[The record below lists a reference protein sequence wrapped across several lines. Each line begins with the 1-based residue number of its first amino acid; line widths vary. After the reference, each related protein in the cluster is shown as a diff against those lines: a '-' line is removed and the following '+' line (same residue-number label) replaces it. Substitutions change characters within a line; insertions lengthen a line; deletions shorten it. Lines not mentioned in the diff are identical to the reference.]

1 MSTKCYSFES
11 NNKIHLRVFLYITK
25 HYSNTVD
32 KSCMQTPVIICDDSN
47 LARKQM
53 ARSLPEDWNVEVI
66 FANNGEDA
74 MDKIHQHKAQILFLD
89 LNMPVLDGY
98 GVLEAIKAENLSI
111 ITIVVS
117 GDIQPEAHA
126 RVKSLGALDFIKKPI
141 DKDKLQELLNK
152 YGITEPSKLQAL
164 KPQAEDLLDAETRD
178 ILQEITNVAMGQAG
192 SLLAKVLN
200 VFVKLPIPNVNL
212 LEVSELS
219 MALHSVESSDATSGV
234 CQGFISGGVAGEAL
248 LILNDSSFVDIAR
261 LLNYN
266 KKIDD
271 SVELELLMDISNI
284 LIGSILKGLSE
295 QLDLNFSQGHPVVLG
310 QHCNVSDLIYTNST
324 HWKKSLTIEISYGIE
339 DYDIHCDL
347 LLLITEDSIPTLK
360 NKLNFLFDV

>member
-1 MSTKCYSFES
+1 MTTS
-11 NNKIHLRVFLYITK
+11 
-25 HYSNTVD
+25 
-32 KSCMQTPVIICDDSN
+32 VIICDDSN

-53 ARSLPEDWNVEVI
+53 ARSLPDEWDVEVV
-66 FANNGEDA
+66 FAIHGEDA
-74 MDKIHQHKAQILFLD
+74 LEKIRKGAGEVLFLD

-98 GVLEAIKAENLSI
+98 GVLEAIKNENLPI

-126 RVKSLGALDFIKKPI
+126 RVTELGALDFIKKPI
-141 DKDKLQELLNK
+141 DKTKLQELLNK
-152 YGITEPSKLQAL
+152 YGITDPAKFQQYRPAAGE
-164 KPQAEDLLDAETRD
+164 LLDNETRD
-178 ILQEITNVAMGQAG
+178 VLQEITNVAMGQAG
-192 SLLAKVLN
+192 SLLARVLD

-212 LEVSELS
+212 LEVSELR
-219 MALHSVESSDATSGV
+219 MALQSVEDNITTSGV

-248 LILNDSSFVDIAR
+248 LILNDSSFKDIAK
-261 LLNYN
+261 LLNY
-266 KKIDD
+266 KKSIDD
-271 SVELELLMDISNI
+271 GVELELLMDISNI

-324 HWKKSLTIEISYGIE
+324 HWSNSLTIEISYGIE
-339 DYDIHCDL
+339 GYDIVCDL

>member
-1 MSTKCYSFES
+1 MKTS
-11 NNKIHLRVFLYITK
+11 
-25 HYSNTVD
+25 
-32 KSCMQTPVIICDDSN
+32 VIICDDSN

-53 ARSLPEDWNVEVI
+53 ARSLPDEWDVEVI
-66 FANNGEDA
+66 FAINGEDA
-74 MDKIHQHKAQILFLD
+74 LDKIRDSDSEVLFLD

-98 GVLEAIKAENLSI
+98 GVLEALKKEESSI

-117 GDIQPEAHA
+117 GDIQKEAHE
-126 RVKSLGALDFIKKPI
+126 RVKALGALDFIKKPI
-141 DKDKLQELLNK
+141 DKQKLQELLNK
-152 YGITEPSKLQAL
+152 YGITDPEKFKQYASQV
-164 KPQAEDLLDAETRD
+164 EDLLDNETRD

-192 SLLAKVLN
+192 SLLAEVLD

-219 MALHSVESSDATSGV
+219 MALQSVEHNETTSGI

-248 LILNDSSFVDIAR
+248 LILNDSSFKDIAK
-261 LLNYN
+261 LLNYH
-266 KKIDD
+266 KKIDE
-271 SVELELLMDISNI
+271 SVELELLMDICNI
-284 LIGSILKGLSE
+284 LIGSVLKGLSE

-324 HWKKSLTIEISYGIE
+324 HWKKTLTIEISYGIE
-339 DYDIHCDL
+339 GYSINCDL

-360 NKLNFLFDV
+360 NKLNFLFEV

>member
-1 MSTKCYSFES
+1 MKTS
-11 NNKIHLRVFLYITK
+11 
-25 HYSNTVD
+25 
-32 KSCMQTPVIICDDSN
+32 VIICDDSN

-53 ARSLPEDWNVEVI
+53 ARSLPEEWDVEVI
-66 FANNGEDA
+66 FAINGEDA
-74 MDKIHQHKAQILFLD
+74 LDKIRNGAAEVLFLD

-98 GVLEAIKAENLSI
+98 GVLEALKKENSPV

-117 GDIQPEAHA
+117 GDIQSEAHQ
-126 RVKSLGALDFIKKPI
+126 RVKALGALDFIKKPI
-141 DKDKLQELLNK
+141 DKEKLQELLNK
-152 YGITEPSKLQAL
+152 YGITDPDKFKQYSSQVE
-164 KPQAEDLLDAETRD
+164 ELLDGETRD

-192 SLLAKVLN
+192 SLLATVLN

-219 MALHSVESSDATSGV
+219 MALQSVEHNDTTSGI

-248 LILNDSSFVDIAR
+248 LILNDSSFKDIAK
-261 LLNYN
+261 LLNY
-266 KKIDD
+266 KREIDD
-271 SVELELLMDISNI
+271 NVELELLMDICNI
-284 LIGSILKGLSE
+284 LIGSVLKGLSE

-324 HWKKSLTIEISYGIE
+324 HWKKTLTIEISYGIE
-339 DYDIHCDL
+339 GYAINCDL

-360 NKLNFLFDV
+360 NKLNFLFEV